1 MSAAEIVN
9 TLKDVWKII
18 EDNKPS
24 AQLHTA
30 QANAVPHV
38 DDWTALAG
46 AQGPLQ
52 REYYVKM
59 TNHLPESW
67 GDIVV
72 DCDMHLYFTYGATY
86 KGGGLYIPN
95 IWIDVSDSYVAWFH
109 KLELELIAKS
119 PENAGSATAP
129 LARIPI
135 TISGK
140 MESPTTSITVQA
152 GFMLWGNGQVD
163 VL

>member
-9 TLKDVWKII
+9 TLEKAWKII

-24 AQLHTA
+24 SKLSTA
-30 QANAVPHV
+30 RANAVPKV
-38 DDWTALAG
+38 EDWTAISG
-46 AQGPLQ
+46 AKGP
-52 REYYVKM
+52 RESRWYIKM
-59 TNHLPESW
+59 TNSLPESW

-72 DCDMHLYFTYGATY
+72 DCEMFLRYTYGATY

-95 IWIDVSDSYVAWFH
+95 IWIDVPDSYVAWFH
-109 KLELELIAKS
+109 KLELELIAKD
-119 PENAGSATAP
+119 PENAGSDTAP

-140 MESPTTSITVQA
+140 MESPKASITVQA
-152 GFMLWGNGQVD
+152 SFMVWGNGRLD